1 MWRAL
6 VVVIA
11 FDSASRADPCLPP
24 AKYEAALAA
33 ATKVNDERA
42 AAELAKRKLAIANLP
57 HATWKAEH
65 RKVDGVIEERDLG
78 GKRATYVLVAEVQ
91 CFTRVELVTGDSK
104 VYRLERK
111 PTAGKTTK

>member
-33 ATKVNDERA
+33 VTKVNDARA
-42 AAELAKRKLAIANLP
+42 AAVLAKRKLAIANLP

-65 RKVDGVIEERDLG
+65 RKVDAPIDGLFLWVD
-78 GKRATYVLVAEVQ
+78 
-91 CFTRVELVTGDSK
+91 
-104 VYRLERK
+104 ERK
-111 PTAGKTTK
+111 LVVTQRARFRYSRRPEELRQIRIQPTKSP